1 MGKVIAFPDMKSRL
15 QLLSAQ
21 SGLSQTQAL
30 NGARN
35 NIVLFSGVFVEYHD
49 EFQTTSRADTNCA
62 DNAHPSVA
70 QRSKADWHHRKLVR
84 QDENCGP
91 EKTPQLKHR

>member
-15 QLLSAQ
+15 HHLPAQ
-21 SGLSQTQAL
+21 SGLSQTLAV

-49 EFQTTSRADTNCA
+49 EFQTTSRADTHCA
-62 DNAHPSVA
+62 IDAHPSAA
-70 QRSKADWHHRKLVR
+70 QRSDADWHHRKVGR